1 MMSICLFYAQQA
13 KTIVWNNW
21 CLVIS
26 FSSSSN
32 NEFNYEPRQ
41 TISLGG
47 IDCPSSQ
54 LSSLGAFYREGDIMA
69 SFSAIFSGDKKGNH
83 HPEQNRNKIYLREL
97 YRSSHIFLTTS
108 IKIFHRTYWKD
119 AKSWFYSSYLF
130 ENIFKCKTLCLRRKE
145 YSKMVI
151 LKPVRFCRRT
161 W

>member
-1 MMSICLFYAQQA
+1 MILICLFYAQQA

-54 LSSLGAFYREGDIMA
+54 LSSLGAFYGEGDIMA

-97 YRSSHIFLTTS
+97 YRSSHIFLITS
-108 IKIFHRTYWKD
+108 LII
-119 AKSWFYSSYLF
+119 SYR
-130 ENIFKCKTLCLRRKE
+130 N
-145 YSKMVI
+145 I
-151 LKPVRFCRRT
+151 LKRCKKLILFIISF
-161 W
+161 WKHF

>member
-1 MMSICLFYAQQA
+1 MAHWRHWRKFSHWIWLLNKIQGNISIKVCQNINFCYMMCSANNVDLCFYLQQA
-13 KTIVWNNW
+13 KTIVLNNW

-54 LSSLGAFYREGDIMA
+54 LSSLGAFYGEGDIMA
-69 SFSAIFSGDKKGNH
+69 SFSAIFSGDKKGKH

-97 YRSSHIFLTTS
+97 YRSSHIFLTT
-108 IKIFHRTYWKD
+108 
-119 AKSWFYSSYLF
+119 
-130 ENIFKCKTLCLRRKE
+130 
-145 YSKMVI
+145 
-151 LKPVRFCRRT
+151 
-161 W
+161 

>member
-1 MMSICLFYAQQA
+1 MILICLFYAQQA

-54 LSSLGAFYREGDIMA
+54 LSSLGAFYGEGDIMA

-97 YRSSHIFLTTS
+97 YRSSHIFLITS
-108 IKIFHRTYWKD
+108 LII
-119 AKSWFYSSYLF
+119 SYR
-130 ENIFKCKTLCLRRKE
+130 N
-145 YSKMVI
+145 I
-151 LKPVRFCRRT
+151 LKRCKKLILFIIFI
-161 W
+161 WKHF